1 MEVIDTYSAAQDA
14 LQFIP
19 ADLPYSDWRN
29 VCFGLISEFG
39 KEEGAAIFDSWS
51 QGGGSYDS
59 SAVRSVV
66 RSADP
71 NGPIK
76 IGTLFHIAKQYG
88 YQLNRS
94 GMPKD
99 FSTRNPIVVAEKS
112 ITNSEVQERGATAS
126 KAHKIWEQADR
137 QVSPS
142 MPYVLRKKIIPTE
155 NLREITLRKVQS
167 ILGYAP
173 KSSEKPLTGDTVL
186 VAPVW
191 MLTEDGLSLS
201 NVELID
207 GNSKKAALAGKGT
220 KKGGFWAAT
229 PLLEGDGT
237 GFTILIG
244 EGVATVL
251 SAHQATGYFGIA
263 SLSAG
268 NLSEVAKVLRHRY
281 PGADFVMLADKGNGQ
296 ADAEKAARLIN
307 CRIAFP
313 VFPENTEGKDFNDM
327 AFHCDSAVVK
337 AAIDSATNCSED
349 WQIPDSIDVSLPTVP
364 VFDYALLPEKVM
376 PYVRD
381 VCDRMQCPPDYVAVS
396 MMAALGTVIGRRVG
410 IRPKKED
417 NWTEFANLWGMIIG
431 RPSMKKSPAMQAG
444 FAGLR
449 KLEKKAAAN
458 LIEEQ
463 KQYQQDCV
471 LAELRNK
478 QIKSDLQKKLIND
491 INAHLDLRLDE
502 PEAPSIVR
510 YTANNFSPEA
520 VVEVLRHNPN
530 GLLCY
535 RDELIGILKTWEK
548 EGQEDTRSL
557 FLQGWSGN
565 MPYTT
570 DRIGR
575 GLNLHVP
582 AVCLSVF
589 GSTQP
594 SVIAEFVR
602 HAVRGGVGDD
612 GLIQRF
618 GLMVYPDKKDEK
630 FIKFVDQRPNLP
642 AQLEMEALFEFIS
655 EATPEDFGAEQGEY
669 DPTPFLRLDPEA
681 YELFK
686 EWNISNEQRILGGEL
701 HPALESHLSKYNK
714 QVLGLALICHIA
726 SGGKG
731 AVSAIAM
738 DQALAWLEYLE
749 PHAHRIFFAVNSTKV
764 DAAKI
769 LIKRIGKGELEDGF
783 TAREVYRKG
792 WAFMST
798 QEEAQG
804 AIDLLVEHGYLKA
817 TPSQSTGRST
827 IKYLINPRKPL

>member
-14 LQFIP
+14 LQCIP
-19 ADLPYSDWRN
+19 PDLPHNDW
-29 VCFGLISEFG
+29 VPVGFALISEFG
-39 KEEGAAIFDSWS
+39 KE
-51 QGGGSYDS
+51 QGGKMFDDWSRDGSKYDS

-71 NGPIK
+71 NGSIK
-76 IGTLFHIAKQYG
+76 IGTLFYIAKQYG
-88 YQLNRS
+88 YQSSSS
-94 GMPKD
+94 GKSQD
-99 FSTRNPIVVAEKS
+99 FITRNPILIADKVKTDSDA
-112 ITNSEVQERGATAS
+112 QERLVTAS
-126 KAHKIWEQADR
+126 KAQNIWDQADR
-137 QVSPS
+137 YVSLS
-142 MPYVLRKKIIPTE
+142 MPYVSLKEITPTD
-155 NLREITLRKVQS
+155 NLREIALSKVKSIIGYTPQS
-167 ILGYAP
+167 SG
-173 KSSEKPLTGDTVL
+173 KPLSGNTVL

-191 MLTEDGLSLS
+191 MLTEDGLVIS

-207 GNSKKAALAGKGT
+207 GESNKTALAGKGT
-220 KKGGFWAAT
+220 KKGGFWSVT
-229 PLLEGDGT
+229 PLPEADGA

-251 SAHQATGYFGIA
+251 SAHHATGYFSVA
-263 SLSAG
+263 ALSAG
-268 NLSEVAKVLRHRY
+268 NLSEVGRVFRNHY
-281 PGADFVMLADKGNGQ
+281 PEANIVMLADLGNGQ

-313 VFPENTEGKDFNDM
+313 VLPEGVGGKDFNDM
-327 AFHCDSAVVK
+327 AFHHDAEALK
-337 AAIDSATNCSED
+337 AAIDNATDRFED
-349 WQIPDSIDVSLPTVP
+349 WSIPDPIDVSLPSVP

-381 VCDRMQCPPDYVAVS
+381 VCERMQCPPDYVAVS
-396 MMAALGTVIGRRVG
+396 MMAALGAVIGRRVG

-431 RPSMKKSPAMQAG
+431 RPSMKKSPAMNAG
-444 FAGLR
+444 FVGLR
-449 KLEKKAAAN
+449 KLEKKAIAN
-458 LIEEQ
+458 WEEDH

-478 QIKSDLQKKLIND
+478 QIKSNLQKNLIND
-491 INAHLDLRLDE
+491 INAHLDLRLDD
-502 PEAPSIVR
+502 PEAPRMVR
-510 YTANNFSPEA
+510 YTSNNFSPEA

-589 GSTQP
+589 GGTQP

-602 HAVRGGVGDD
+602 HAVKGGVGDD

-618 GLMVYPDKKDEK
+618 GLMVYPDKQDEK
-630 FIKFVDQRPNLP
+630 CIKFVDQRPNLS
-642 AQLEMEALFEFIS
+642 AQLEMEALFEFIA
-655 EATPEDFGAEQGEY
+655 EATLEDFGAEQGEY
-669 DPTPFLRLDPEA
+669 DPTPFLRLDTEA

-686 EWNISNEQRILGGEL
+686 DWNISNEQRMLGGEL

-738 DQALAWLEYLE
+738 DQALSWLEYLE
-749 PHAHRIFFAVNSTKV
+749 PHAHRIFFAVNSTKT
-764 DAAKI
+764 DAAKT
-769 LIKRIGKGELEDGF
+769 LLKRIGKGELEDGF
-783 TAREVYRKG
+783 TVRDVYRKG

-804 AIDLLVEHGYLKA
+804 VLNLLVEYGYLKA

-827 IKYLINPRKPL
+827 TKYLINPRKPL

>member
-1 MEVIDTYSAAQDA
+1 LKA
-14 LQFIP
+14 L
-19 ADLPYSDWRN
+19 
-29 VCFGLISEFG
+29 
-39 KEEGAAIFDSWS
+39 
-51 QGGGSYDS
+51 
-59 SAVRSVV
+59 
-66 RSADP
+66 
-71 NGPIK
+71 
-76 IGTLFHIAKQYG
+76 
-88 YQLNRS
+88 
-94 GMPKD
+94 
-99 FSTRNPIVVAEKS
+99 
-112 ITNSEVQERGATAS
+112 
-126 KAHKIWEQADR
+126 KIWDQAER
-137 QVSPS
+137 QVSPD
-142 MPYVLRKKIIPTE
+142 MPYVLRKQIIPTL
-155 NLREITLRKVQS
+155 NLREIALSKVQS
-167 ILGYAP
+167 ILDYLPHCSG
-173 KSSEKPLTGDTVL
+173 KQLTGDTVL

-191 MLTEDGLSLS
+191 MLKEDGIAIS

-207 GNSKKAALAGKGT
+207 GNSNKAALAGKGT
-220 KKGGFWAAT
+220 KKGGFWAAI
-229 PLLEGDGT
+229 PLPEVVGEGIK
-237 GFTILIG
+237 ILIG
-244 EGVATVL
+244 EGVATVI
-251 SAHQATGYFGIA
+251 SAHQATGYFAVA

-268 NLSEVAKVLRHRY
+268 NFSEIGKVLRNRY
-281 PGADFVMLADKGNGQ
+281 PKADIVMLADKGNGQ

-313 VFPENTEGKDFNDM
+313 VLPKGTQGKDFNDV
-327 AFHCDSAVVK
+327 AVSCGFEAVK
-337 AAIDSATNCSED
+337 AAIDNATEYRED
-349 WQIPDSIDVSLPTVP
+349 WPIPDPIDVSLPPVP
-364 VFDYALLPEKVM
+364 EFDYALLPDKVM

-381 VCDRMQCPPDYVAVS
+381 VCKRMQCPPDYVAVS
-396 MMAALGTVIGRRVG
+396 MMAALGAVIGRRVG
-410 IRPKKED
+410 IRPKQED
-417 NWTEFANLWGMIIG
+417 NWTEFPNLWGMLVG
-431 RPSMKKSPAMQAG
+431 RPAMKKSPAMNAG

-449 KLEKKAAAN
+449 KLEKAAALN
-458 LIEEQ
+458 WEEDH
-463 KQYQQDCV
+463 KQYLQNCV

-478 QIKSDLQKKLIND
+478 QIKNNLQEKLKKDL
-491 INAHLDLRLDE
+491 NAHLDLRLDE
-502 PEAPSIVR
+502 PEEPSMVR

-594 SVIAEFVR
+594 GVIAEFVR
-602 HAVRGGVGDD
+602 HAVKGGVGDD

-618 GLMVYPDKKDEK
+618 GLMVYPDKQDENC
-630 FIKFVDQRPNLP
+630 IKFVDQSPNLS
-642 AQLEMEALFEFIS
+642 AQVEMESLFEFIS
-655 EATPEDFGAEQGEY
+655 EATPEDFLAEQGEY
-669 DPTPFLRLDPEA
+669 DSTPFLRLDPEA

-686 EWNISNEQRILGGEL
+686 EWNISNEKRILGGEL

-714 QVLGLALICHIA
+714 QLLGLALICHIA

-749 PHAHRIFFAVNSTKV
+749 PHAHRIFFAVSSVKT

-769 LIKRIGKGELEDGF
+769 LLKRIDKAELEDGF
-783 TAREVYRKG
+783 TVREVYRKG

-804 AIDLLVEHGYLKA
+804 VINLLVEHGYLKA
-817 TPSQSTGRST
+817 TPSQSAGRST
-827 IKYLINPRKPL
+827 TKYLINPRKPI